1 MGKIVAAQYEPIFD
15 LGLQVQSGQLKAND
29 AIEIAS
35 KRTGLNEA
43 SARYCLDA
51 VLAMPKGIEY
61 KHTINIPATK
71 YYLQQYE
78 KILTSIKFEL
88 ALLSVEKHL
97 DFYVAQ
103 GKGDQVTIR
112 ALVDS
117 YRAKLALS
125 VTEVIYPDEIPELLT
140 GFIEGG
146 VKQVTINAYERDSE
160 ARTAC
165 IAKFGAICQVCDFDF
180 EKTYGE
186 IGKGF
191 IHVHHKVDI
200 ATIGKSY
207 QVDPINDLIPV
218 CPNCHAMLHTQKPAM
233 SGEALRQLIMS
244 CRKQVPSRSR

>member
-1 MGKIVAAQYEPIFD
+1 MNKIKSAQYEPVFD
-15 LGLQVQSGQLKAND
+15 LGLKVEAGQLKVND

-71 YYLQQYE
+71 YYLQRYE
-78 KILTSIKFEL
+78 KILTSTKFEL

-117 YRAKLALS
+117 YKVKLAS
-125 VTEVIYPDEIPELLT
+125 QVVSPIYPDEVPPQLT

-146 VKQVTINAYERDSE
+146 VKQVTINAYERDPE
-160 ARTAC
+160 ARKAC
-165 IAKFGAICQVCDFDF
+165 IVKFGAICQVCDFDF

-191 IHVHHKVDI
+191 IHVHHKVDL
-200 ATIGKSY
+200 ATIGESY

-218 CPNCHAMLHTQKPAM
+218 CPNCHAMLHTEKHAM
-233 SGEALRQLIMS
+233 NIDKLRKIICM
-244 CRKQVPSRSR
+244 R